1 MSQPNSEALRAA
13 LLAEVPEL
21 PAAAR
26 ANEFAFGK
34 WFFDLAETCRL
45 PSLTLAAEVLVASA
59 GAKDLTAFHPIS
71 SAGMLPV
78 HAGQSV
84 ILHIKPSRPAYLYVL
99 WVSPKGETLPL
110 FPWEPGNWRAIDP
123 EKQAPCS
130 ELRLPEENTK
140 AWDIEPGCGLETLVV
155 VARAQPLKKEALGEI
170 ANIAKR
176 RLSPIDVAAPGPFE
190 HDMPAL
196 AENQRGA
203 FARGLNF
210 KNPRTILDPEDK
222 VREWHAK
229 IAGNLRDYLEAGV
242 CLSFRNAGK

>member
-71 SAGMLPV
+71 SVGMLPV
-78 HAGQSV
+78 HPGQSV

-110 FPWEPGNWRAIDP
+110 FPWEPGDWRTIDP
-123 EKQAPCS
+123 AKHVPCS
-130 ELRLPEENTK
+130 GLRLPEGKTQV
-140 AWDIEPGCGLETLVV
+140 WDIEPERGLETLVV
-155 VARAQPLKKEALGEI
+155 VARAQELKKAALDEI
-170 ANIAKR
+170 AKIARKR
-176 RLSPIDVAAPGPFE
+176 LQPIDVAVPGPFE
-190 HDMPAL
+190 HDMPTL
-196 AENQRGA
+196 VENRRGA
-203 FARGLNF
+203 PARGLNLT
-210 KNPRTILDPEDK
+210 NPRTILDPGGEGARVARKDRRK
-222 VREWHAK
+222 SARLPGSWRVPE
-229 IAGNLRDYLEAGV
+229 
-242 CLSFRNAGK
+242 LSE